1 MKSSSFTNPCFSV
14 DFADS
19 FFFFLEQLYLFQ
31 TMDLGLTY
39 LMKYLFCYICSVSF
53 IRDTIHGKVEIPF
66 PAFHIYNI
74 LNNHFKYLNIL
85 SYLFSLIFSKSTLY
99 FFPEPYVF
107 YFKNHFCN
115 ITFSY
120 LRQYSSCLNYC
131 FRKAIFIIFN
141 GKVFLYFYLHYGKIL
156 WNANLPFAMS
166 LSFIYLFFAVYLH
179 HVPHKLLLHEY
190 SYFC

>member
-1 MKSSSFTNPCFSV
+1 MGKLKFLFLLSISIIFS
-14 DFADS
+14 
-19 FFFFLEQLYLFQ
+19 
-31 TMDLGLTY
+31 
-39 LMKYLFCYICSVSF
+39 I
-53 IRDTIHGKVEIPF
+53 II
-66 PAFHIYNI
+66 
-74 LNNHFKYLNIL
+74 LNIL

-115 ITFSY
+115 ITISY
-120 LRQYSSCLNYC
+120 LRHGIALLWIIASENPYLSFLMEKCLYN
-131 FRKAIFIIFN
+131 
-141 GKVFLYFYLHYGKIL
+141 FYLHYGKIL